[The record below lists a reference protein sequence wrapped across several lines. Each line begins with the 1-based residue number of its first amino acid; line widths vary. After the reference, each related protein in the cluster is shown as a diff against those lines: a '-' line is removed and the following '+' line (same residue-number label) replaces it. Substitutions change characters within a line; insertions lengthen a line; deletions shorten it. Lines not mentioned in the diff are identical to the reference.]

1 MRKLANSRNEEIQFG
16 RFLGNQRVSLQVLE
30 SVLYEQCSV
39 SSADSPHLLLLE
51 DSSQMAFSLQRQIEG
66 LGKID
71 KGIVQGCYLHP
82 VLTLDANDGACHGVS
97 ALEFRTRP
105 WLDDGLTYQQR
116 KNARNKEFF
125 EDKEGYRWHSS
136 IEKALQSL
144 PTGPRKT
151 VVADRESDIYAVLV
165 GLVRDLGVD
174 YVIRSRIDRTLTGG
188 QKLSVLMEDQPAQDE
203 MDMELPATDGRSAR
217 RARLHLRYAQV
228 ELRKTESLT
237 KTALPICWGTWIV
250 SVREAA
256 QTVPKG
262 EKPVS
267 WTLLTSHPA
276 ETVEAAWQI
285 VGFYKQRW
293 NIEQIFRLLK
303 SRCLR
308 FESSQLSAYE
318 KMQKLMVVALMGAVK
333 VLQLVRARE
342 GHTNQSL
349 SAVFHEPEQEFI
361 QKLNGTLEGKTQKQK
376 NPHPPKSLAFGAW
389 VIARLAGWSGYQSQ
403 RPAGPTDF
411 FTGLQRFYE
420 QWQGYMLFTQS
431 CVYT

>member
-1 MRKLANSRNEEIQFG
+1 
-16 RFLGNQRVSLQVLE
+16 
-30 SVLYEQCSV
+30 
-39 SSADSPHLLLLE
+39 
-51 DSSQMAFSLQRQIEG
+51 MAFSLRRQIEG

-82 VLTLDANDGACHGVS
+82 VLTLDAHNGACHGVS
-97 ALEFRTRP
+97 ALELRVRP

-125 EDKEGYRWHSS
+125 EDKESYRWRSS
-136 IEKALQSL
+136 IEKALESL

-165 GLVRDLGVD
+165 GLGRDLGVD
-174 YVIRSRIDRTLTGG
+174 YVIRSRIDRTLTEGK
-188 QKLSVLMEDQPAQDE
+188 KLSVILGSQPIQDE
-203 MDMELPATDGRSAR
+203 MDMELPATEGRSAH
-217 RARLHLRYAQV
+217 RARLQLRYAQV
-228 ELRKTESLT
+228 ELRKTGSLT
-237 KTALPICWGTWIV
+237 KNALPTCWKTWVV
-250 SVREAA
+250 SVCEAA

-262 EKPVS
+262 EQPVS
-267 WTLLTSHPA
+267 WTLLTSHSLDTA
-276 ETVEAAWQI
+276 EAAWKI

-333 VLQLVRARE
+333 VLQLVRSRE
-342 GHTNQSL
+342 GHTDQPL
-349 SAVFHEPEQEFI
+349 SAVFHESEQEFL
-361 QKLNGTLEGKTQKQK
+361 QRLNATLEGRTEKQK
-376 NPHPPKSLAFGAW
+376 NPYHAKSLAFGAW

-420 QWQGYMLFTQS
+420 QWQGSLILSQS